1 MIARLLVPGIHCDYR
16 GRSQGIEWTRA
27 KAVHNHLRC
36 LLGDLFRYV
45 VGSGPMDL
53 SNAHALPNNY

>member
-1 MIARLLVPGIHCDYR
+1 MIVRLLLPGIYCDYR
-16 GRSQGIEWTRA
+16 GGSEGIEWTRA

-36 LLGDLFRYV
+36 ILGDMFRYV

-53 SNAHALPNNY
+53 